1 MELCNSPNTNAARA
15 WNCNCGTIRITSR
28 PSTASPRTPS
38 NAPSGCW
45 PKVSSIPQV
54 ASNLGYGE
62 RWVRSPIHRYNRG
75 LPMKNLRHQN
85 KGQAP
90 LLSPELQEAFYQALR
105 KPHPRDG
112 LWNIGNAAEWLSQRL
127 GRPAGLELDAP
138 PGPTTPPPAGRPR
151 GAGSFQKKLFLM
163 VFWLKLRFPWLKLEV
178 FAEHR
183 LGLKPIRRRVWA
195 PLAQERPRYRWL

>member
-1 MELCNSPNTNAARA
+1 
-15 WNCNCGTIRITSR
+15 
-28 PSTASPRTPS
+28 
-38 NAPSGCW
+38 
-45 PKVSSIPQV
+45 
-54 ASNLGYGE
+54 
-62 RWVRSPIHRYNRG
+62 
-75 LPMKNLRHQN
+75 MKNLRHQN

-151 GAGSFQKKLFLM
+151 GAGSFQRKLFLM
-163 VFWLKLRFPWLKLEV
+163 VFWLKLLFRW
-178 FAEHR
+178 R
-183 LGLKPIRRRVWA
+183 YGLLLSTGWGSSPSA
-195 PLAQERPRYRWL
+195 DGYGPRWPRSGPAIAGCRCMPS